1 MYSFATYKNQ
11 YKANLKL
18 ALPVVL
24 TQLGQIL
31 TQFADNLMVGRYGGD
46 DPTPLAAVSFGGAV
60 FFILF
65 IAAIGIALGMTPLV
79 GELYAQG
86 DREKS
91 AGLLQNGILF
101 YGLLGLA
108 MAVVQYAAIPL
119 LYHLGQPA
127 EVVDMAIPYYKM
139 LVYSMPFI
147 MLFFT
152 FKQFL
157 EGVGNTK
164 VEMVVTIVANLA
176 NIGFNWV
183 FIYGRYGFPEM
194 GAEGAGLGTL
204 MSRIIAPIGMVAY
217 FYSRHKYRAYLDGF
231 SPRNYSW
238 ATVKKLL
245 HMGLP
250 ISMQMFLEASAFVGT
265 GIMMGWFNKETMSA
279 NQIATTI
286 GNCAFMIVMSIG
298 AATTIRV
305 SHCYG
310 ARNIGELSLAA
321 VKFGQNIL
329 AENNNYAL
337 VLASTDLDGIPS
349 NVRDQAR
356 EKAEALGEKGKY
368 AFTLHKPSLIP
379 FLTYSSKR
387 ELREQIYKAYL
398 NRCNNGDE
406 YDNKQLINDFI
417 RLRTEKA
424 HLLGYPSYAAYVVA
438 DEMAGTTDAVYKL
451 LDEIWAP
458 ALESAK
464 GELAEME
471 VLFKKDF
478 PEGEFASWDWWYYA
492 EKVRKQK
499 YELDEEML
507 RPYFSLENVQGG
519 IFFLANRLYGITF
532 RPVIVPLYHPD
543 ATAYEVLDADESHL
557 GVLYFDYFPRDGK
570 SQGAW
575 CGNYVEQTYRDG
587 KRVAP
592 VVSIV
597 CNFTRPTSNSPALL
611 TLDET
616 ETLFHEFGHALHF
629 LFHDVKYRGLTEV
642 EGDFVEL
649 PSQLMENWAF
659 EPELLKQYA
668 VNYRSKDAVI
678 PEYLVAKLR
687 RSELFNQGFMTTE
700 LIAAALSDMDIH
712 STTEYAPFDP
722 MEFERQA
729 LTEKRGLIPQI
740 EPRYRYPYFS
750 HIFDGGYSAGYYFY
764 TWAEVLDKDAFEAFR
779 ESGDLFNKKIADD
792 FRRKILAR
800 GGSEDGMT
808 MYRAFRGKDPD
819 KRAMLRSR
827 GLWNEPEPEPADSLG
842 MPIAGE
848 ELK

>member
-1 MYSFATYKNQ
+1 MPPFDRIAPEHFLPALERGMSLHDAEIDAITSDNDAPTFENVI
-11 YKANLKL
+11 L
-18 ALPVVL
+18 AY
-24 TQLGQIL
+24 
-31 TQFADNLMVGRYGGD
+31 DRSGRMLAQTELIFGMLCAAEN
-46 DPTPLAAVSFGGAV
+46 TPEMQALQERVMPLLAAHADKILLNEKLFERVKAVYDRRGALELDAEQNRLLEKTYRDFV
-60 FFILF
+60 RAGALLD
-65 IAAIGIALGMTPLV
+65 AEQKARLKAI
-79 GELYAQG
+79 
-86 DREKS
+86 
-91 AGLLQNGILF
+91 N
-101 YGLLGLA
+101 
-108 MAVVQYAAIPL
+108 
-119 LYHLGQPA
+119 
-127 EVVDMAIPYYKM
+127 
-139 LVYSMPFI
+139 
-147 MLFFT
+147 
-152 FKQFL
+152 
-157 EGVGNTK
+157 
-164 VEMVVTIVANLA
+164 
-176 NIGFNWV
+176 
-183 FIYGRYGFPEM
+183 
-194 GAEGAGLGTL
+194 
-204 MSRIIAPIGMVAY
+204 
-217 FYSRHKYRAYLDGF
+217 
-231 SPRNYSW
+231 
-238 ATVKKLL
+238 
-245 HMGLP
+245 
-250 ISMQMFLEASAFVGT
+250 
-265 GIMMGWFNKETMSA
+265 
-279 NQIATTI
+279 
-286 GNCAFMIVMSIG
+286 
-298 AATTIRV
+298 
-305 SHCYG
+305 
-310 ARNIGELSLAA
+310 GELSLAA

-329 AENNNYAL
+329 AENGNYAL
-337 VLASTDLDGIPS
+337 VLESADLDGIPS

-356 EKAEALGEKGKY
+356 EKAEATGKKGKY
-368 AFTLHKPSLIP
+368 VFTLHKPSLIP
-379 FLTYSSKR
+379 FLTYSQKR
-387 ELREQIYKAYL
+387 ELREEIYKAYL

-424 HLLGYPSYAAYVVA
+424 HLLGYPSYADYVVA

-451 LDEIWAP
+451 LNEIWTP
-458 ALESAK
+458 ALERAK

-471 VLFKKDF
+471 ELFRKDH
-478 PEGEFASWDWWYYA
+478 PDGEFASWDWWYYA

-499 YELDEEML
+499 YQLEEELL
-507 RPYFSLENVQGG
+507 RPYFSLENVQSG

-532 RPVIVPLYHPD
+532 RPIVVPLYHPD
-543 ATAYEVLDADESHL
+543 AIAYEVLDADESHL

-575 CGNYVEQTYRDG
+575 CGNYVEQTYEDG

-597 CNFTRPTSNSPALL
+597 CNFTRPTSNAPALL

-659 EPELLKQYA
+659 DPEVLKQYA
-668 VNYRSKDAVI
+668 VHYRSNEVI

-700 LIAAALSDMDIH
+700 LIAASLSDMDIH
-712 STTEYAPFDP
+712 SITEYEPFDP
-722 MEFERQA
+722 MEFERKA

-764 TWAEVLDKDAFEAFR
+764 TWAEVLDKDVFEAFR

-808 MYRAFRGKDPD
+808 MYRDFRGKDPD

-827 GLWNEPEPEPADSLG
+827 GLWNEPEPVDSLAGLPEPAEG
-842 MPIAGE
+842 FRVEAVPE
-848 ELK
+848 N

>member
-1 MYSFATYKNQ
+1 MKRITAFLTLFLVMALASCKSDKNVGENPFFAEWNTPYGVPPFDRMTPAHFLPALERGMSLHDAEIDAITSDND
-11 YKANLKL
+11 APTFENVIL
-18 ALPVVL
+18 AYDDS
-24 TQLGQIL
+24 GQMLAQTELIFGML
-31 TQFADNLMVGRYGGD
+31 CAAENTAEMQALQEQVM
-46 DPTPLAAVSFGGAV
+46 PMLAAHADKILLNEKLFERVKAVYDRRAALELDADQSRLLEKTYRGFVRAGA
-60 FFILF
+60 LLD
-65 IAAIGIALGMTPLV
+65 AEQKARLKAI
-79 GELYAQG
+79 
-86 DREKS
+86 
-91 AGLLQNGILF
+91 N
-101 YGLLGLA
+101 
-108 MAVVQYAAIPL
+108 
-119 LYHLGQPA
+119 
-127 EVVDMAIPYYKM
+127 
-139 LVYSMPFI
+139 
-147 MLFFT
+147 
-152 FKQFL
+152 
-157 EGVGNTK
+157 
-164 VEMVVTIVANLA
+164 
-176 NIGFNWV
+176 
-183 FIYGRYGFPEM
+183 
-194 GAEGAGLGTL
+194 
-204 MSRIIAPIGMVAY
+204 
-217 FYSRHKYRAYLDGF
+217 
-231 SPRNYSW
+231 
-238 ATVKKLL
+238 
-245 HMGLP
+245 
-250 ISMQMFLEASAFVGT
+250 
-265 GIMMGWFNKETMSA
+265 
-279 NQIATTI
+279 
-286 GNCAFMIVMSIG
+286 
-298 AATTIRV
+298 
-305 SHCYG
+305 
-310 ARNIGELSLAA
+310 GELSLAS

-329 AENNNYAL
+329 AENNNYTL
-337 VLASTDLDGIPS
+337 MLESSDLDGIPA

-356 EKAEALGEKGKY
+356 EKAEAMGKKGKY

-379 FLTYSSKR
+379 FLTYSRKR
-387 ELREQIYKAYL
+387 ELREEIYKAYL

-424 HLLGYPSYAAYVVA
+424 HLLGYPSYADYVVD

-451 LDEIWAP
+451 LNEIWTP

-471 VLFKKDF
+471 ELFKKDH
-478 PEGEFASWDWWYYA
+478 PDGEFASWDWWYYA

-499 YELDEEML
+499 YQLEEEQL
-507 RPYFSLENVQGG
+507 RPYFSLENVQSG

-532 RPVIVPLYHPD
+532 RPIIVPLYHPD
-543 ATAYEVLDADESHL
+543 AIAYEVLDADESHL

-575 CGNYVEQTYRDG
+575 CGNYVEQTYKDG

-597 CNFTRPTSNSPALL
+597 CNFTRPTSSAPALL

-668 VNYRSKDAVI
+668 VNYRSKDEVI
-678 PEYLVAKLR
+678 PAYLVEKLR

-712 STTEYAPFDP
+712 SVAEYEPFDP
-722 MEFERQA
+722 MEFERKA

-764 TWAEVLDKDAFEAFR
+764 TWAEVLDKDVFEAFR
-779 ESGDLFNKKIADD
+779 ESGDLFNKRIADD

-808 MYRAFRGKDPD
+808 MYRDFRGKDPD

-827 GLWNEPEPEPADSLG
+827 GLWNEPEPVDSLAGSPEPAEG
-842 MPIAGE
+842 FRVEAVPE
-848 ELK
+848 N

>member
-1 MYSFATYKNQ
+1 MAFASCKSDKNGSENPFFAEWDTP
-11 YKANLKL
+11 YGVPPFDRIAPAHFLPALERGMSLHDAEIDAITSNNDDATFENVIL
-18 ALPVVL
+18 AYDDS
-24 TQLGQIL
+24 GQMLAQTALIFGML
-31 TQFADNLMVGRYGGD
+31 CEAEN
-46 DPTPLAAVSFGGAV
+46 TPEMQALQEQVMPLLAAHADKIRLNEQLFERVKAVYDQRAALDLDAEQSRLLEKTYREFVRAGA
-60 FFILF
+60 L
-65 IAAIGIALGMTPLV
+65 L
-79 GELYAQG
+79 
-86 DREKS
+86 D
-91 AGLLQNGILF
+91 AGQKARL
-101 YGLLGLA
+101 
-108 MAVVQYAAIPL
+108 
-119 LYHLGQPA
+119 
-127 EVVDMAIPYYKM
+127 
-139 LVYSMPFI
+139 
-147 MLFFT
+147 
-152 FKQFL
+152 
-157 EGVGNTK
+157 
-164 VEMVVTIVANLA
+164 
-176 NIGFNWV
+176 
-183 FIYGRYGFPEM
+183 
-194 GAEGAGLGTL
+194 
-204 MSRIIAPIGMVAY
+204 
-217 FYSRHKYRAYLDGF
+217 
-231 SPRNYSW
+231 
-238 ATVKKLL
+238 
-245 HMGLP
+245 
-250 ISMQMFLEASAFVGT
+250 
-265 GIMMGWFNKETMSA
+265 KEI
-279 NQIATTI
+279 N
-286 GNCAFMIVMSIG
+286 
-298 AATTIRV
+298 
-305 SHCYG
+305 
-310 ARNIGELSLAA
+310 GELSLAA

-379 FLTYSSKR
+379 FLTYSQKR
-387 ELREQIYKAYL
+387 ELREEIYKAYL
-398 NRCNNGDE
+398 NRGNNGDK

-451 LDEIWAP
+451 LDEIWTP

-507 RPYFSLENVQGG
+507 KPYFSLENVQGG

-543 ATAYEVLDADESHL
+543 AIAYEVLDADESHL

-764 TWAEVLDKDAFEAFR
+764 TWAEVLDKDVFEAFR
-779 ESGDLFNKKIADD
+779 ESGDLFNRKIADD

>member
-1 MYSFATYKNQ
+1 MKRIT
-11 YKANLKL
+11 
-18 ALPVVL
+18 ALL
-24 TQLGQIL
+24 TLIL
-31 TQFADNLMVGRYGGD
+31 TMTLVSCKSDKHAGENPFFAEWNTPYGVPPFDRIAPEHFLPALERGMSLHDAEIDAITSDNDAPTFENVILAYDRSGRMLAQTELIFGMLCAAEN
-46 DPTPLAAVSFGGAV
+46 TPEMQ
-60 FFILF
+60 
-65 IAAIGIALGMTPLV
+65 ALQERVM
-79 GELYAQG
+79 
-86 DREKS
+86 
-91 AGLLQNGILF
+91 
-101 YGLLGLA
+101 
-108 MAVVQYAAIPL
+108 PL
-119 LYHLGQPA
+119 LAVHADKILLNEKLFERVKAVYDRRGALELDA
-127 EVVDMAIPYYKM
+127 EQNRLLEKTYRDFVRAGALLDAEQKARLKAI
-139 LVYSMPFI
+139 
-147 MLFFT
+147 
-152 FKQFL
+152 
-157 EGVGNTK
+157 N
-164 VEMVVTIVANLA
+164 
-176 NIGFNWV
+176 
-183 FIYGRYGFPEM
+183 
-194 GAEGAGLGTL
+194 
-204 MSRIIAPIGMVAY
+204 
-217 FYSRHKYRAYLDGF
+217 
-231 SPRNYSW
+231 
-238 ATVKKLL
+238 
-245 HMGLP
+245 
-250 ISMQMFLEASAFVGT
+250 
-265 GIMMGWFNKETMSA
+265 
-279 NQIATTI
+279 
-286 GNCAFMIVMSIG
+286 
-298 AATTIRV
+298 
-305 SHCYG
+305 
-310 ARNIGELSLAA
+310 GELSLAA

-329 AENNNYAL
+329 AENGNYAL
-337 VLASTDLDGIPS
+337 VLESADLDGIPS

-356 EKAEALGEKGKY
+356 EKAEATGKKGKY
-368 AFTLHKPSLIP
+368 VFTLHKPSLIP
-379 FLTYSSKR
+379 FLTYSQKR
-387 ELREQIYKAYL
+387 ELREEIYKAYL

-424 HLLGYPSYAAYVVA
+424 HLLGYPSYADYVVA

-451 LDEIWAP
+451 LNEIWTP
-458 ALESAK
+458 ALERAK

-471 VLFKKDF
+471 ELFRKDH
-478 PEGEFASWDWWYYA
+478 PDGEFASWDWWYYA

-499 YELDEEML
+499 YQLEEELL
-507 RPYFSLENVQGG
+507 RPYFSLENVQSG

-532 RPVIVPLYHPD
+532 RPIVVPLYHPD
-543 ATAYEVLDADESHL
+543 AIAYEVLDADESHL

-575 CGNYVEQTYRDG
+575 CGNYVEQTYEDG

-597 CNFTRPTSNSPALL
+597 CNFTRPTSNAPALL

-659 EPELLKQYA
+659 DPEVLKQYA
-668 VNYRSKDAVI
+668 VHYRSNEVI

-700 LIAAALSDMDIH
+700 LIAASLSDMDIH
-712 STTEYAPFDP
+712 SITEYEPFDP
-722 MEFERQA
+722 MEFERKA

-764 TWAEVLDKDAFEAFR
+764 TWAEVLDKDVFEAFR

-808 MYRAFRGKDPD
+808 MYRDFRGKDPD

-827 GLWNEPEPEPADSLG
+827 GLWNEPEPVDSLAGSPEPAEG
-842 MPIAGE
+842 FRVEAVPE
-848 ELK
+848 N